1 MITVEDMVNMAFRKY
16 ILTTLRLLLN
26 KWWLSLIKLCSL
38 TMGMIS
44 FLLVWLFYIDH
55 QKMEINGISVFKS
68 CTFENVLILGSIILV
83 TIIVYF
89 LIMNSQMTF
98 RYKEFFI
105 RKLYGET
112 GKGIFYLLFIEISI
126 FILISFV
133 LSLVL
138 IDQIAPL
145 FNSFTEKNINTRT
158 LGSENGF
165 FFLLSFFMLI
175 GLIIGVLPAMKCAG
189 KRAVDLMK
197 KLT

>member
-1 MITVEDMVNMAFRKY
+1 MAFRKY

-55 QKMEINGISVFKS
+55 QKIEGKRISIVNS
-68 CTFENVLILGSIILV
+68 CTFENLLILGSILLV

-98 RYKEFFI
+98 RYKELFI

-112 GKGIFYLLFIEISI
+112 GAGIFYILFIEITI
-126 FILISFV
+126 FILLSFV

-145 FNSFTEKNINTRT
+145 FNSLTEKNINTRT
-158 LGSENGF
+158 LGYENGF
-165 FFLLSFFMLI
+165 LFLLSFFMFTGI
-175 GLIIGVLPAMKCAG
+175 IIGVLPAIKCAG
-189 KRAVDLMK
+189 TRAVDLMK
-197 KLT
+197 RLT